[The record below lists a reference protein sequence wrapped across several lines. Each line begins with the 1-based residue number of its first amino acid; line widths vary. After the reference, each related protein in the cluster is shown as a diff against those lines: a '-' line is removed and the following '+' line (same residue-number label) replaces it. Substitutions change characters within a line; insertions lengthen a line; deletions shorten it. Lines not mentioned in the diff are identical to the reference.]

1 MAQLRKYEVR
11 KMDYFYAIVHCNTRK
26 TASKIISENQDLEFE
41 LTNIRLQLYIV
52 EDSMEFPYDPKDVA
66 TEIPANYSFDQSK
79 ISRALNHST
88 VKLSWDQSD
97 PKRAAKLQSN
107 YRNFLKKK
115 DYELNVSD
123 EEEAYRDLIAS
134 SSSEEGLSEDEEG
147 GDGGGE
153 SQKRIEEMRMKLLSG
168 LEEDKP
174 RKSAGFDDAEENSEE
189 LDV

>member
-1 MAQLRKYEVR
+1 M
-11 KMDYFYAIVHCNTRK
+11 
-26 TASKIISENQDLEFE
+26 
-41 LTNIRLQLYIV
+41 
-52 EDSMEFPYDPKDVA
+52 
-66 TEIPANYSFDQSK
+66 
-79 ISRALNHST
+79 
-88 VKLSWDQSD
+88 
-97 PKRAAKLQSN
+97 
-107 YRNFLKKK
+107 
-115 DYELNVSD
+115 SD

-174 RKSAGFDDAEENSEE
+174 GKSAGFDDAEENSEE